1 MAQTTHAE
9 TRKPKSP
16 VRELI
21 ETLVFALLIAL
32 VVRTFVVEVYRVD
45 GTSMENTLHS
55 EERVLV
61 NKFIYRLRPPKPG
74 EVVVFRYPLQPDR
87 HFIKRVIAV
96 EGQTVELKGGKV
108 YVDGE
113 PFPEVDT
120 IRATG
125 ADFGPF
131 TVPEDSIFVLGDN
144 RTNSEDSRVFGE
156 VPLANVRGEAVALV
170 WPLSRMGALENPV
183 EAAE

>member
-1 MAQTTHAE
+1 MAQTTQAE
-9 TRKPKSP
+9 TGKPKSP

-55 EERVLV
+55 NERVLV
-61 NKFIYRLRPPKPG
+61 NKFVYRLRGPEPG

-87 HFIKRVIAV
+87 NFIKRVIAV
-96 EGQTVELKGGKV
+96 EGQTVELRNGKV

-113 PFPEVDT
+113 LFPEVET
-120 IRATG
+120 VRMTSAN
-125 ADFGPF
+125 FGPF

-144 RTNSEDSRVFGE
+144 RTNSEDSRIFGE

-170 WPLSRMGALENPV
+170 WPLNRMGALQNPV
-183 EAAE
+183 EAAD